1 MDSILKKVWIFLLIF
16 TGMGLVALV
25 PFDKYQRAYMKEIHK
40 VKSAPQKRVDAAYT
54 YVEKVESGE
63 IGETSEQNPPQVKKR
78 IRYVQPNPRHR
89 KPIYIRDKNNPK
101 ILHPYRG

>member
-1 MDSILKKVWIFLLIF
+1 MDSILKKIWIFLLLF

-25 PFDKYQRAYMKEIHK
+25 PFDKYQRAYMKEFHK

-78 IRYVQPNPRHR
+78 IFIPPNPRHR

>member
-25 PFDKYQRAYMKEIHK
+25 PFDKYQRAYMKEFHK
-40 VKSAPQKRVDAAYT
+40 VKSAPQKRVNAAYT

-63 IGETSEQNPPQVKKR
+63 IGETSEQNPPQVKKKNK
-78 IRYVQPNPRHR
+78 ICTT
-89 KPIYIRDKNNPK
+89 KPKA
-101 ILHPYRG
+101 

>member
-1 MDSILKKVWIFLLIF
+1 
-16 TGMGLVALV
+16 
-25 PFDKYQRAYMKEIHK
+25 MKEFHK

-63 IGETSEQNPPQVKKR
+63 IGETSEQNPLQVKKR
-78 IRYVQPNPRHR
+78 IFIPQNPRHR

>member
-1 MDSILKKVWIFLLIF
+1 MDRILKKVWIFLLIF
-16 TGMGLVALV
+16 TGMGLVALI
-25 PFDKYQRAYMKEIHK
+25 PLDKYQSAYMKEYHK

-63 IGETSEQNPPQVKKR
+63 AEEQTSRNEQIAKRVK
-78 IRYVQPNPRHR
+78 YTQPNPRYR
-89 KPIYIRDKNNPK
+89 KPLYIRDKNNPN

>member
-16 TGMGLVALV
+16 TGMGLVALI
-25 PFDKYQRAYMKEIHK
+25 PLDKYQSAYMKEYHK

-63 IGETSEQNPPQVKKR
+63 TEEQTGQNAQIAKR
-78 IRYVQPNPRHR
+78 IKYTQPNPRNR
-89 KPIYIRDKNNPK
+89 KPIYIRDKNNPN